1 MAEDTN
7 LISEPSKVSPR
18 STAKEDSVGSD
29 DSAFDQL
36 KTNMD
41 RLLKQLEDKDA
52 QISVLHEHILSL
64 ETEIPKSKKRK
75 FNSNDQAEDEEEE
88 LDNLRRENEQLKRR
102 LDKLTSQ
109 ETSSKEPSH
118 NEHNQNARQDTILVN
133 LINEKLGEGLEKI
146 KDNLEKLISSKL
158 EVVTQQSKQET
169 IQTTFAA
176 AVGSKDNNHVGGS
189 LRKIMMETKN
199 EELTEEAERKRRG
212 KNIIIHGV
220 KDQSNN
226 ENEDKVFVKRLLT
239 NLQVGAINF
248 DSVERLGPET
258 DDNAKVR
265 PLKVMF
271 KTENEQQ
278 KILKSLGNLKGNIE
292 YMGVSIKEDYT
303 FSERQFIRSYV
314 EKAKALNAL
323 EETKT
328 SNTIWRVRGTPKNGL
343 TLKRFTKKKDQV
355 QGQNGLSTL

>member
-109 ETSSKEPSH
+109 ETSSKESSH

-133 LINEKLGEGLEKI
+133 LINEKL
-146 KDNLEKLISSKL
+146 
-158 EVVTQQSKQET
+158 
-169 IQTTFAA
+169 
-176 AVGSKDNNHVGGS
+176 
-189 LRKIMMETKN
+189 
-199 EELTEEAERKRRG
+199 
-212 KNIIIHGV
+212 
-220 KDQSNN
+220 
-226 ENEDKVFVKRLLT
+226 
-239 NLQVGAINF
+239 
-248 DSVERLGPET
+248 
-258 DDNAKVR
+258 
-265 PLKVMF
+265 
-271 KTENEQQ
+271 
-278 KILKSLGNLKGNIE
+278 
-292 YMGVSIKEDYT
+292 
-303 FSERQFIRSYV
+303 
-314 EKAKALNAL
+314 
-323 EETKT
+323 
-328 SNTIWRVRGTPKNGL
+328 
-343 TLKRFTKKKDQV
+343 
-355 QGQNGLSTL
+355 

>member
-1 MAEDTN
+1 M
-7 LISEPSKVSPR
+7 
-18 STAKEDSVGSD
+18 
-29 DSAFDQL
+29 
-36 KTNMD
+36 
-41 RLLKQLEDKDA
+41 
-52 QISVLHEHILSL
+52 
-64 ETEIPKSKKRK
+64 
-75 FNSNDQAEDEEEE
+75 
-88 LDNLRRENEQLKRR
+88 
-102 LDKLTSQ
+102 
-109 ETSSKEPSH
+109 
-118 NEHNQNARQDTILVN
+118 
-133 LINEKLGEGLEKI
+133 
-146 KDNLEKLISSKL
+146 
-158 EVVTQQSKQET
+158 
-169 IQTTFAA
+169 
-176 AVGSKDNNHVGGS
+176 
-189 LRKIMMETKN
+189 
-199 EELTEEAERKRRG
+199 TEEAERKRRG